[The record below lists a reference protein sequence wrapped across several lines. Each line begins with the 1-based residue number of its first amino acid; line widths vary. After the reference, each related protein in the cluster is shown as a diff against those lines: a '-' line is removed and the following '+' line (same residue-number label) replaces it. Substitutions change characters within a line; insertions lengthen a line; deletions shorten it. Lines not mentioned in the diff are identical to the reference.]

1 MFAAFRYTVEE
12 RSWHYICKEYLQFGK
27 VIYDVLEVGG
37 KLILSHLA
45 AWVTTNGG
53 VMRVTVTTVA
63 SAVRNAT
70 CGEHWGREGPPSL
83 SLMFYLRFF
92 AFFLLP
98 RLSCSEASVCFTDPP
113 LSSLWSLAIFAY
125 LMAIMQTAGAGLGWA
140 GLGCLQIY
148 CKLNIQNTQ
157 PQSLGHTATHCTFL
171 HYKNFSPGLKLR
183 ESCRSRS
190 RSTEIRWF
198 VM

>member
-83 SLMFYLRFF
+83 SLCFICGCLFL
-92 AFFLLP
+92 FLLP

-140 GLGCLQIY
+140 ASRSTANWTSRTRSHSHQG
-148 CKLNIQNTQ
+148 IQ
-157 PQSLGHTATHCTFL
+157 PPIAHS
-171 HYKNFSPGLKLR
+171 YKNFSPGLKLR